1 MRSPACFPTLRLQV
15 ISGNLDGPGK
25 ALNLLW
31 RQLFSWSCGFS
42 GNCTNRG
49 DFGQGANVITLRP
62 RCPEGGPPVL
72 NTMAIGQDEIEKI
85 AELARIRI
93 APDQIGDVTRRITDI
108 LGMVDQLQAA
118 DTKDV
123 EPMANP
129 LDAVQR
135 LRADEVT
142 EENRRE
148 AFQAIAPAV
157 ENGLYLVP
165 RVVE

>member
-1 MRSPACFPTLRLQV
+1 M
-15 ISGNLDGPGK
+15 
-25 ALNLLW
+25 
-31 RQLFSWSCGFS
+31 
-42 GNCTNRG
+42 
-49 DFGQGANVITLRP
+49 ITLRP
-62 RCPEGGPPVL
+62 PLPARQPFPDSK
-72 NTMAIGQDEIEKI
+72 TMAIEQDEIEKI

-93 APDQIGDVTRRITDI
+93 APDQIGQVALRLTEI
-108 LGMVDQLQAA
+108 LGMVDQLQAV
-118 DTKDV
+118 DTSAV

-129 LDAVQR
+129 LDAIQR

>member
-1 MRSPACFPTLRLQV
+1 MLPYPLP
-15 ISGNLDGPGK
+15 PGK
-25 ALNLLW
+25 LPMFWVGRKKPRDGYGDSYFLGVVIF
-31 RQLFSWSCGFS
+31 RQLYQPRGFWARRKYD
-42 GNCTNRG
+42 NFTPP
-49 DFGQGANVITLRP
+49 LRP
-62 RCPEGGPPVL
+62 RQPYPVK
-72 NTMAIGQDEIEKI
+72 NSMAIEQDEIEKI

-93 APDQIGDVTRRITDI
+93 APDQIGPLTRRITEI

-118 DTKDV
+118 DTRDV

-129 LDAVQR
+129 MDAVQR

-148 AFQAIAPAV
+148 AYQAIAPAV

>member
-1 MRSPACFPTLRLQV
+1 
-15 ISGNLDGPGK
+15 
-25 ALNLLW
+25 
-31 RQLFSWSCGFS
+31 
-42 GNCTNRG
+42 
-49 DFGQGANVITLRP
+49 
-62 RCPEGGPPVL
+62 
-72 NTMAIGQDEIEKI
+72 
-85 AELARIRI
+85 
-93 APDQIGDVTRRITDI
+93 
-108 LGMVDQLQAA
+108 MVDQLQAA
-118 DTKDV
+118 DTRDV

-148 AFQAIAPAV
+148 AYQAIAPAV

>member
-1 MRSPACFPTLRLQV
+1 
-15 ISGNLDGPGK
+15 
-25 ALNLLW
+25 
-31 RQLFSWSCGFS
+31 
-42 GNCTNRG
+42 
-49 DFGQGANVITLRP
+49 
-62 RCPEGGPPVL
+62 
-72 NTMAIGQDEIEKI
+72 MAIEQDEIAKI

-93 APDQIGDVTRRITDI
+93 SPQQMGDVTQRITEI
-108 LGMVDQLQAA
+108 LHMVDQLQAV
-118 DTKDV
+118 DTADV

-148 AFQAIAPAV
+148 AYQAIAPAV

>member
-1 MRSPACFPTLRLQV
+1 MV
-15 ISGNLDGPGK
+15 
-25 ALNLLW
+25 
-31 RQLFSWSCGFS
+31 
-42 GNCTNRG
+42 
-49 DFGQGANVITLRP
+49 
-62 RCPEGGPPVL
+62 
-72 NTMAIGQDEIEKI
+72 IGQDEIEKI

-93 APDQIGDVTRRITDI
+93 APGEIGDVTRRITEI

-118 DTKDV
+118 DTRDV
-123 EPMANP
+123 EPMPNP

-135 LRADEVT
+135 LRPDAVT

>member
-1 MRSPACFPTLRLQV
+1 
-15 ISGNLDGPGK
+15 
-25 ALNLLW
+25 
-31 RQLFSWSCGFS
+31 
-42 GNCTNRG
+42 
-49 DFGQGANVITLRP
+49 
-62 RCPEGGPPVL
+62 
-72 NTMAIGQDEIEKI
+72 MAIGQDEIEKI

-93 APDQIGDVTRRITDI
+93 APDQIGDVTRRITEI
-108 LGMVDQLQAA
+108 LGMVDQLQAV
-118 DTKDV
+118 DTQEV